1 MIELSTEQLLY
12 LLYAVAYSK
21 ESKATKSDVKQHLP
35 KGYQKDANA
44 ICDVLCQKQLLE
56 SPKKG
61 QLFVTDEGKKVLAAN
76 LQTSKYKFDS
86 AKGAKLINTLWRYCQ
101 AGVADF
107 QTSDGGKEMEFENF
121 VEKFKN
127 LYFEERKRQELRG
140 VVAIRSREISQKF
153 LEQNDI
159 SQSNLHKN
167 FALLKSTGKVFAVI
181 EKEDELIQWVE

>member
-61 QLFVTDEGKKVLAAN
+61 QLFVTE
-76 LQTSKYKFDS
+76 
-86 AKGAKLINTLWRYCQ
+86 
-101 AGVADF
+101 
-107 QTSDGGKEMEFENF
+107 
-121 VEKFKN
+121 
-127 LYFEERKRQELRG
+127 
-140 VVAIRSREISQKF
+140 
-153 LEQNDI
+153 
-159 SQSNLHKN
+159 
-167 FALLKSTGKVFAVI
+167 
-181 EKEDELIQWVE
+181 

>member
-21 ESKATKSDVKQHLP
+21 QSKVTKSEVKQHLS

-61 QLFVTDEGKKVLAAN
+61 QLFVTEQGKKVLAAN
-76 LQTSKYKFDS
+76 LQTSKYEFDS

-101 AGVADF
+101 VGVADS
-107 QTSDGGKEMEFENF
+107 QTSDGGKEMDFEKF
-121 VEKFKN
+121 VEKFKA
-127 LYFEERKRQELRG
+127 LYFEERRHQELQG
-140 VVAIRSREISQKF
+140 VVAIRSKEINQKF
-153 LEQNDI
+153 LDEYGI
-159 SQSNLHKN
+159 SKSNLNKN
-167 FALLKSTGKVFAVI
+167 FALLKSTSKVFEVI